1 MRATTPSSMAAN
13 PPRTYGISR
22 LLLYDELHALHPQDT
37 HGGVRLYDLPVG
49 AARRPGL
56 TVYIDGKTWT
66 APEGSALSM
75 RSVTRP
81 TLFSTRSALVGLISF
96 FISLTTS
103 GRVKA
108 SAAMDTAKN
117 SPTCSHQARR
127 IPRRSIRPR
136 RPGRTRWMSTRRWR
150 PPPRRK

>member
-56 TVYIDGKTWT
+56 TVYIDG
-66 APEGSALSM
+66 AGGQRVVDALCHAAHI
-75 RSVTRP
+75 VQYP
-81 TLFSTRSALVGLISF
+81 VGIGGLDIL

-117 SPTCSHQARR
+117 SPTCSHTGPPHTAA
-127 IPRRSIRPR
+127 ISPATLPRTNQMDVNPAVAASATP
-136 RPGRTRWMSTRRWR
+136 
-150 PPPRRK
+150 K